1 MRLDLLPGSRHRS
14 DDLATDLVPAL
25 TRQAPQISRP
35 RSVFPDFA
43 TDLTPALTP
52 HITPAYAKGP
62 RPGTPQSSHTHTLR
76 TSPRYSPPDSAQ
88 LHTPA
93 PCQHTPQ
100 SSHEHTPPA
109 SSRNSPQIRPQRL
122 SLELRPRRKPGL
134 HLAFRSHSQPGLLLT
149 LADHHV
155 CGFVLHNRWDLMD
168 LSAQMVTLKLLSG
181 LFNLD
186 GGAAPLKSHKRT
198 TWSD

>member
-1 MRLDLLPGSRHRS
+1 MISPQIWSQLSPGRRLGSHGPEAFSPISLPTSLRLSRRISHRRTPRAPSRH
-14 DDLATDLVPAL
+14 TPPP
-25 TRQAPQISRP
+25 PQRHMP
-35 RSVFPDFA
+35 
-43 TDLTPALTP
+43 
-52 HITPAYAKGP
+52 
-62 RPGTPQSSHTHTLR
+62 R

-88 LHTPA
+88 MHTPA
-93 PCQHTPQ
+93 PCQRTPQ
-100 SSHEHTPPA
+100 SSHGHTPPA

-122 SLELRPRRKPGL
+122 SLELRPRRGPGL

-168 LSAQMVTLKLLSG
+168 LSAQMVALEFLSG

-186 GGAAPLKSHKRT
+186 GGAAPLKSHEGT